1 MITAFIF
8 AIHFLFAII
17 IFTKK
22 WQEDSLSAAFLN
34 IALIA
39 ILFAVGWS
47 LSGILAKIVLEP
59 EGFGLYFDRD
69 TFSLSLLTVIEIFF
83 YKFYYKESVT
93 EDGKETQ

>member
-8 AIHFLFAII
+8 AIHFLFTII

-34 IALIA
+34 IALIG

-47 LSGILAKIVLEP
+47 LTGILTKILLEP
-59 EGFGLYFDRD
+59 EGFGLFFDRD
-69 TFSLSLLTVIEIFF
+69 TFSLLLLTVIEFFF
-83 YKFYYKESVT
+83 YKFYYKENVT
-93 EDGKETQ
+93 EDDKETQ

>member
-22 WQEDSLSAAFLN
+22 WQEDGLSAAFLN
-34 IALIA
+34 IALIG

-47 LSGILAKIVLEP
+47 LTGIFAKVLLEP
-59 EGFGLYFDRD
+59 EGFGLFFDRD
-69 TFSLSLLTVIEIFF
+69 TFSLSLLTVIEFFF
-83 YKFYYKESVT
+83 YKFYYRETVI
-93 EDGKETQ
+93 EDGMEKQ